1 MFIDLIAELNSTQN
15 KLIELQGE
23 IDKYVYKVKDVNTLL
38 LIVDTISRQEVIS
51 MSTEYLKK
59 ITNLT

>member
-38 LIVDTISRQEVIS
+38 LIVDTIGRQEVIS